1 MIFYL
6 DPHKVSKQTSKEEFH
21 CTDYRAVSLS
31 DIDRPVGFCFYLRN
45 IQDITKLKDLLITV
59 KSKHSDD
66 MPFGFEESIDH
77 QLVSCRVDD

>member
-1 MIFYL
+1 M
-6 DPHKVSKQTSKEEFH
+6 
-21 CTDYRAVSLS
+21 SLS
-31 DIDRPVGFCFYLRN
+31 DIDRSVGFCFYLRN
-45 IQDITKLKDLLITV
+45 IQEDITKLKDLLITV